1 MWTVS
6 GMELGVCEVFVRCLS
21 DLVIDICRAKYIFV
35 LEAMQCGATEMR
47 LIKYS
52 AVLFSVHKWDS
63 EDMLVT

>member
-1 MWTVS
+1 
-6 GMELGVCEVFVRCLS
+6 MELGVCEVFVRCLS

-52 AVLFSVHKWDS
+52 AVLFSVHK
-63 EDMLVT
+63 